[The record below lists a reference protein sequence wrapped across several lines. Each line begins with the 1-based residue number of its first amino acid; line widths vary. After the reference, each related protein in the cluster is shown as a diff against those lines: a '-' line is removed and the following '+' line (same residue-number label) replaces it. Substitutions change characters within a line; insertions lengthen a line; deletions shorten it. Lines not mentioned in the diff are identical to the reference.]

1 MFDQRRLEILRAF
14 ARHETMT
21 AAAESLYMSTSAV
34 SQQLALLEREAGVEL
49 LTRAG
54 RRATLT
60 DAGRALA
67 WHADRIAAEAEAA
80 AVTMRRYGSTLQGTV
95 RLSAFPSFC
104 ATVVPAVV
112 TALRQRF
119 PELSLEISDLEPR
132 QSLSALRDGTV
143 DLAVIDDLNRFDPA
157 NLDTEVLATDELL
170 LCMPTSRAGVTGS
183 AVRIEDFR
191 DAKWVLDGSQSVFDH
206 YLHELCERHGFTP
219 EIVARCSNATVTL
232 ALVEAFDGVALVS
245 GMQTRH
251 TRFDVAARTIEP
263 RCERSVVLARRT
275 SSRHS
280 AQLDVVA
287 GALRELTAAVFAAAS
302 GTDPDERAAR
312 GRADAR

>member
-14 ARHETMT
+14 ARHKTMT
-21 AAAESLYMSTSAV
+21 AAAESLFMSTSGV
-34 SQQLALLEREAGVEL
+34 SQQLAILEREAGVEL
-49 LTRAG
+49 ISRAG
-54 RRATLT
+54 RRAALT

-67 WHADRIAAEAEAA
+67 AHADRIAAESEAA
-80 AVTMRRYGSTLQGTV
+80 AVSMRRYGSTLQGTV

-112 TALRQRF
+112 GDLRPRF

-143 DLAVIDDLNRFDPA
+143 DLAVIDDLNPFDGTG
-157 NLDTEVLATDELL
+157 LDTELLATDELL
-170 LCMPTSRAGVTGS
+170 LCLPTARAGVSGS
-183 AVRIEDFR
+183 AVRIDELR
-191 DAKWVLDGSQSVFDH
+191 DARWVLDGSQAVFDG
-206 YLHELCERHGFTP
+206 YLHQLCERHGFSP
-219 EIVARCSNATVTL
+219 DIVARCSNVTVTL

-251 TRFDVAARTIEP
+251 SRFAVAARTVEP
-263 RCERSVVLARRT
+263 RCERNVILARRA
-275 SSRHS
+275 SSRGS

-287 GALRELTAAVFAAAS
+287 ASLREHSSALVKQN
-302 GTDPDERAAR
+302 
-312 GRADAR
+312 

>member
-14 ARHETMT
+14 ARHKTMT
-21 AAAESLYMSTSAV
+21 AAAESLFMSTSAV

-49 LTRAG
+49 INRAG

-60 DAGRALA
+60 EAGAALA

-80 AVTMRRYGSTLQGTV
+80 AVSMRRFSSTLRGTV

-112 TALRQRF
+112 AALRTRF

-132 QSLSALRDGTV
+132 QSLAGLRDGTV
-143 DLAVIDDLNRFDPA
+143 DLAVIDDLTTWDA
-157 NLDTEVLATDELL
+157 SNLDTEPLATDELL
-170 LCMPTSRAGVTGS
+170 LCLPTARAGATGS
-183 AVRIEDFR
+183 AIRVEELRGAR
-191 DAKWVLDGSQSVFDH
+191 WVLDGSQSVFDE
-206 YLHELCERHGFTP
+206 YLHRLCAEHGYAP
-219 EIVARCSNATVTL
+219 DIVARCSNITVTL

-251 TRFDVAARTIEP
+251 TRFDVAVRAIEP
-263 RCERSVVLARRT
+263 RRERTVILARRA
-275 SSRHS
+275 SSRNS
-280 AQLDVVA
+280 APL
-287 GALRELTAAVFAAAS
+287 AAVSAEIAHQTSALLKQH
-302 GTDPDERAAR
+302 
-312 GRADAR
+312 

>member
-14 ARHETMT
+14 VRHKTMT
-21 AAAESLYMSTSAV
+21 AAAESLFMSTSAV

-49 LTRAG
+49 ISRAG
-54 RRATLT
+54 RRVTLT
-60 DAGRALA
+60 AAGTALA
-67 WHADRIAAEAEAA
+67 RHADRIAAESEAA
-80 AVTMRRYGSTLQGTV
+80 VVAMRRFGTTLQGTV

-104 ATVVPAVV
+104 ATVVPEVV
-112 TALRQRF
+112 TALRHRF

-132 QSLSALRDGTV
+132 QSLSALRDGSV
-143 DLAVIDDLNRFDPA
+143 DLAVIDDLNRFDA
-157 NLDTEVLATDELL
+157 TNLETELLATDELL
-170 LCMPTSRAGVTGS
+170 LCLPTSMAGVAGS

-191 DAKWVLDGSQSVFDH
+191 DARWVLDGSQSVFDG

-219 EIVARCSNATVTL
+219 DVVARCSNVTVTL

-263 RCERSVVLARRT
+263 RCERAVIMARRS

-280 AQLDVVA
+280 AQLEAVA
-287 GALRELTAAVFAAAS
+287 SALREQAGSIVKRS
-302 GTDPDERAAR
+302 
-312 GRADAR
+312 

>member
-21 AAAESLYMSTSAV
+21 AAAESLFMSTSAV
-34 SQQLALLEREAGVEL
+34 SQQLAILEREAGVAL
-49 LTRAG
+49 LSRAG

-60 DAGRALA
+60 EAGRTLA

-80 AVTMRRYGSTLQGTV
+80 AVSMRRYGSTLQGTV

-104 ATVVPAVV
+104 ATVVPQVV
-112 TALRQRF
+112 TSLRQRF
-119 PELSLEISDLEPR
+119 PELALEISDLEPR
-132 QSLSALRDGTV
+132 QSLGALRDGTV
-143 DLAVIDDLNRFDPA
+143 DLAIVDDLNRFDTA

-170 LCMPTSRAGVTGS
+170 LCMPTAKAGVAGS
-183 AVRIEDFR
+183 AVRIEEFR
-191 DAKWVLDGSQSVFDH
+191 EARWVLDGSQSVFDS
-206 YLHELCERHGFTP
+206 YLHELCARHGFTP
-219 EIVARCSNATVTL
+219 DIVARCSNATVTL

-251 TRFDVAARTIEP
+251 TRFDVAVRAIEP
-263 RCERSVVLARRT
+263 RCERSVLLARRA

-287 GALRELTAAVFAAAS
+287 EAVRELTGAMLAVKHS
-302 GTDPDERAAR
+302 
-312 GRADAR
+312 

>member
-14 ARHETMT
+14 ARHKTMT
-21 AAAESLYMSTSAV
+21 AAAESLFMSTSAV

-49 LTRAG
+49 INRAG

-60 DAGRALA
+60 AAGRSLA
-67 WHADRIAAEAEAA
+67 EHADRIAAESEAA
-80 AVTMRRYGSTLQGTV
+80 VVAMRRFGSTLQGTV

-104 ATVVPAVV
+104 ATVVPEVV
-112 TALRQRF
+112 AALRQRF
-119 PELSLEISDLEPR
+119 PELRLEISDLEPR

-143 DLAVIDDLNRFDPA
+143 DLAVVDDLNPFDPA
-157 NLDTEVLATDELL
+157 NLETELIATDELL
-170 LCMPTSRAGVTGS
+170 LCLPTSRAGVEGS
-183 AVRIEDFR
+183 TVRIEEFR
-191 DAKWVLDGSQSVFDH
+191 TARWVLDGSQSVFDG

-219 EIVARCSNATVTL
+219 EVVARCSNVTVTL

-251 TRFDVAARTIEP
+251 TRFDVAVRTIEP
-263 RCERSVVLARRT
+263 RCQRAVIMARRS

-280 AQLDVVA
+280 AQLEAVA
-287 GALRELTAAVFAAAS
+287 AALREHTA
-302 GTDPDERAAR
+302 PLLRAAEL
-312 GRADAR
+312 

>member
-14 ARHETMT
+14 ARHKTMT
-21 AAAESLYMSTSAV
+21 AAAESLFMSTSAV
-34 SQQLALLEREAGVEL
+34 SQQLAVLEREAGVEL
-49 LTRAG
+49 ISRAG

-67 WHADRIAAEAEAA
+67 GHADRIAAESEAA
-80 AVTMRRYGSTLQGTV
+80 AVSMRRYGTTLQGTV

-112 TALRQRF
+112 ADLRPRF

-143 DLAVIDDLNRFDPA
+143 DLAVIDDLNPFDTSG
-157 NLDTEVLATDELL
+157 LDTELLATDELL
-170 LCMPTSRAGVTGS
+170 LCLPTARAGVAGS
-183 AVRIEDFR
+183 AVRIDELR
-191 DAKWVLDGSQSVFDH
+191 DARWVLDGSQSVFDG
-206 YLHELCERHGFTP
+206 YLHELCEQHGFSP
-219 EIVARCSNATVTL
+219 DIVARCSNVTVTL

-251 TRFDVAARTIEP
+251 SRFAVAARAVEP
-263 RCERSVVLARRT
+263 RCRRNVILARRA
-275 SSRHS
+275 SSRRS

-287 GALRELTAAVFAAAS
+287 AALREQSSALVKHN
-302 GTDPDERAAR
+302 
-312 GRADAR
+312 